1 MPPSKASTEPA
12 KPASAAGIEGH
23 LTAAWLTRG
32 PLAVLLFP
40 LSLIFTLLAGLRL
53 AAYRLG
59 LHRAK
64 RLPVPVVVV
73 GNITAGGA
81 GKTPLTLYL
90 ATQLHA
96 LGRQPGI
103 VSRGYGRKAGDV
115 REVRGDSTA
124 AEVGDEPLLLRRRS
138 GCPVFV
144 GRDRAAAGRALLAVH
159 PECDMILCDDG
170 LQYYALARDV
180 EIAVVDRR
188 GLMNG
193 WRLPAGPLRESPR
206 RLIQVDAVVLNGL
219 AELATPSAPV
229 FRMRLVAGRFYRLDD
244 PTQTCDAS
252 ALSGL
257 RLHAVAGIGEPQR
270 FFDQLA
276 QLGLACVPH
285 AFPDHHAYTASDL
298 EFDGDAVLTTEKDAV
313 KFAPFLA
320 ALPAQKPVWVLPV
333 AAGLEPDLARFVL
346 EKIDGRPPA

>member
-1 MPPSKASTEPA
+1 M
-12 KPASAAGIEGH
+12 SAGVEGQ
-23 LTAAWLTRG
+23 LTAAWRTRG
-32 PLAVLLFP
+32 LLAFLLLP
-40 LSLIFTLLAGLRL
+40 LSLVFSLLAGLRRT
-53 AAYRLG
+53 AYWLG
-59 LHRAK
+59 LCRVNH
-64 RLPVPVVVV
+64 LPVPIIVV

-90 ATQLHA
+90 AAQLRA
-96 LGRQPGI
+96 LGRHPGI
-103 VSRGYGRKAGDV
+103 VSRGYGRDADDA
-115 REVRGDSTA
+115 REVRAESSV
-124 AEVGDEPLLLRRRS
+124 AEVGDEPLLLQRRS

-144 GRDRAAAGRALLAVH
+144 GRDRAAAGRALLAAY
-159 PECDMILCDDG
+159 PQCDLILCDDG
-170 LQYYALARDV
+170 LQHYALARDI

-193 WRLPAGPLRESPR
+193 WRLPAGPLRESSR
-206 RLIQVDAVVLNGL
+206 RLATVDAVVLNGL
-219 AELATPSAPV
+219 PELALPSAPV
-229 FRMRLVAGRFYRLDD
+229 FRMKLVAGQFYRLDD
-244 PTQTCDAS
+244 PAQTCDAS
-252 ALSGL
+252 ALAGL

-298 EFDGDAVLTTEKDAV
+298 DFDGDAVLTTEKDAV
-313 KFAPFLA
+313 KFSPFLA

-346 EKIDGRPPA
+346 EKLDGRPPA

>member
-1 MPPSKASTEPA
+1 M
-12 KPASAAGIEGH
+12 
-23 LTAAWLTRG
+23 
-32 PLAVLLFP
+32 F
-40 LSLIFTLLAGLRL
+40 AGLRR
-53 AAYRLG
+53 AAYGLG
-59 LHRAK
+59 LRRAQ

-90 ATQLHA
+90 ATQLSA
-96 LGRQPGI
+96 LGRRPGI
-103 VSRGYGRKAGDV
+103 VSRGYGRSTDDV
-115 REVRGDSTA
+115 REVRADSTA
-124 AEVGDEPLLLRRRS
+124 AEVGDEPLLLQRRG

-144 GRDRAAAGRALLAVH
+144 GRDRAAAGRALLAAH
-159 PECDMILCDDG
+159 PQCDLILCDDG
-170 LQYYALARDV
+170 LQHYALARDV
-180 EIAVVDRR
+180 EIAVMDRR

-193 WRLPAGPLRESPR
+193 WRLPAGPLRESSR
-206 RLIQVDAVVLNGL
+206 RLATVDAVVLNGL
-219 AELATPSAPV
+219 PELALPSAPV
-229 FRMRLVAGRFYRLDD
+229 FHMTLAACRFYRLDA
-244 PTQTCDAS
+244 PTLTCDAS

-313 KFAPFLA
+313 KFSPFLA

-346 EKIDGRPPA
+346 EKLDGCPPA